1 MKLTKKGKCGMIKQC
16 GTCEHWTKRNR
27 PRGYGNCALGGQS
40 SVGYLCD
47 DYAASAN
54 MTMKRPNESERG
66 WASLS
71 VRPRLADDQ
80 PTEVTITVSVT
91 RDDQQAITAL
101 LNAVRG
107 CGFAVTDAETAD

>member
-1 MKLTKKGKCGMIKQC
+1 MSPECSNCKRWREYGDVPGY
-16 GTCEHWTKRNR
+16 GTCHSFGVTSA
-27 PRGYGNCALGGQS
+27 GYWCELYKARADMAMQ
-40 SVGYLCD
+40 
-47 DYAASAN
+47 
-54 MTMKRPNESERG
+54 RPNESERG

-107 CGFAVTDAETAD
+107 CGFAVTDAETDDRP